1 MDEKRILNHPY
12 VNIFLK
18 LQQMYTVQEK
28 YNLAKQNQEGFE
40 NFNSP
45 IAIKV
50 NDSVILKMFSKNSN
64 PNKWLAMEIYQFLKI
79 I

>member
-1 MDEKRILNHPY
+1 MDDKRILNHPY

-28 YNLAKQNQEGFE
+28 DNLIKQNQEGLE

-50 NDSVILKMFSKNSN
+50 NDSVIFKIFSKHSN
-64 PNKWLAMEIYQFLKI
+64 PNKWLAMEIYQFLKK
-79 I
+79 